1 MALRNFNMLGFFTND
16 NVVPATSPTQTALY
30 DVRPTGA
37 TLTKEVESRDVRGV
51 VDGTPQSQVLDTVIT
66 QVTYGFS
73 VEIESID
80 SGTLAL
86 MFGET
91 WGASASYDGKKLKRV
106 TVPSESPYE
115 ITDTDL
121 EGLTAADL
129 QVMLA
134 ANSATGGLIRPL
146 KIVTIAPANT
156 NEVQLDEPNTK
167 LVFHSSHAGASI
179 KYGIKKSYTVE
190 SLGVVDSPIALDDLK
205 FFGIIATTRDEEI
218 IVEVDLSPSG
228 GWELP
233 IGDESAI
240 TLEFNAVAKGSN
252 RSAVRLYR
260 QAA

>member
-1 MALRNFNMLGFFTND
+1 MLGLFTND
-16 NVVPATSPTQTALY
+16 SVIPASSPTQTALY
-30 DVRPTGA
+30 DIRPVGA
-37 TLTKEVESRDVRGV
+37 TLTKEVETRDVRGV
-51 VDGTPQSQVLDTVIT
+51 VDGTPQSQILDTVTT

-91 WGASASYDGKKLKRV
+91 WGASASYTGKKLKRV
-106 TVPSESPYE
+106 TVPSASPYE
-115 ITDTDL
+115 ITDTELAD
-121 EGLTAADL
+121 LTAADI

-134 ANSATGGLIRPL
+134 ANSSTGGLIRPL
-146 KIVTIAPANT
+146 QVVTGGAPANT
-156 NEVQLDEPNTK
+156 NEVQLDEANTK
-167 LVFHSSHAGASI
+167 LVFHSTHAGASI
-179 KYGIKKSYTVE
+179 KYGHKEAYTVE
-190 SLGVVDSPIALDDLK
+190 SLGVVASPIALDDLK
-205 FFGIIATTRDEEI
+205 FFGVIATTRDEEI

-233 IGDESAI
+233 VGDESSI
-240 TLEFNAVAKGSN
+240 TLEYKAIAKGSN